1 MKRPPSL
8 CRNKAK
14 DFAYVYINRKQVY
27 LGKWGSAE
35 AQGAYDRLVIE
46 WAKSNGQV
54 SVDFARDGALL
65 VELVT
70 AFAEEYKARP
80 QKSLSDYYAFVD
92 IGLRLGKL
100 FPDKFA
106 NDFRIRDLEMFRDSL
121 QKAGFERKGEHREY
135 TRTYLNKAVNRVKTI
150 FTWGVTKEMVSAEAC
165 SRLKFLPPLRRGRT
179 TAPEPRQRH
188 LIEDSDYEAVCKV
201 LPAYYR
207 DIVAILWLTG
217 MRPSELANMRIGD
230 IDKSE
235 KSWKYRP
242 LQHKTAYRGNHRIV
256 VFGKR
261 AQAIL
266 KQHIADRQADEY
278 VFTPGRA
285 MISKWEERR
294 KDRKTPLQPSQAKR
308 DKQKTA
314 AEKTKRFNAKI
325 SPDIIS
331 KIVARSCKKAIKAGK
346 IKQAWTPYELR
357 HTAITKVRTKFGAE
371 AAQHFAGHS
380 NLDTQKFYDH
390 SAEMTVSAVAQE
402 IG

>member
-121 QKAGFERKGEHREY
+121 QEAGFERKGEHQEY

-150 FTWGVTKEMVSAEAC
+150 FSWGVTKEMVSAEAC

-179 TAPEPRQRH
+179 TAPEPPSRH
-188 LIEDSDYEAVCKV
+188 LIPDSDYTAVCEF
-201 LPAYYR
+201 LPSYYL
-207 DIVAILWLTG
+207 DIVTILRLTG

-230 IDKSE
+230 IDKSGDVWLYHPE
-235 KSWKYRP
+235 H
-242 LQHKTAYRGNHRIV
+242 HKTEYRGNHRAV
-256 VFGKR
+256 PFGKKVQTVLEKHLSGR
-261 AQAIL
+261 NP
-266 KQHIADRQADEY
+266 DEY
-278 VFTPGRA
+278 VFTASRA
-285 MISKWEERR
+285 MISKWRDRR
-294 KDRKTPLQPSQAKR
+294 DQRKTKIQPSQMERGK
-308 DKQKTA
+308 KSIE
-314 AEKTKRFNAKI
+314 EK
-325 SPDIIS
+325 
-331 KIVARSCKKAIKAGK
+331 VARYGNKMDPNTIGRIVSRACQKAIKAK
-346 IKQAWTPYELR
+346 KLSQPWTPYELR
-357 HTAITKVRTKFGAE
+357 HTAITEVRTKFGAE

-390 SAEMTVSAVAQE
+390 SAIETASAVARE